1 MGRLPEFASLAES
14 LSLRFSERP
23 FLKKNNMKSKQRRH
37 LMLTSGLQTVHTTAT
52 HASRMCTQ
60 HTTIHIKKMMLFS
73 YVKE

>member
-52 HASRMCTQ
+52 HACAHNTQ
-60 HTTIHIKKMMLFS
+60 QSILKNDVILLC
-73 YVKE
+73 